1 MMTSDLNMDIVIKSD
16 NKNGILN
23 ERMYSR
29 NDKPYGKSW
38 EEWTSKWWQWLLSIP
53 KESNPGIDVTGE
65 KFDANQNDPDVVFL
79 VGTFGGSAERNY
91 TIYADKSI
99 LFPIINFTTSY
110 IEEPFLKTE
119 SELKSRAKQDI
130 DDIVNKEA
138 VVDGM
143 KLQDVETYRVQSP
156 VFDLTYP
163 ENNVFELSSGS
174 TRAISDGYWVFLKP
188 LSPGMHDIHAV
199 GSCSSGKTRVDI
211 TWHLNVKE

>member
-1 MMTSDLNMDIVIKSD
+1 MDIVIKSD

-53 KESNPGIDVTGE
+53 KESNPGIDTTGE

-119 SELKSRAKQDI
+119 SELKSRAKKDI

-143 KLQDVETYRVQSP
+143 KLQDVEKYRVQSP

-211 TWHLNVKE
+211 TWHLDVKE

>member
-1 MMTSDLNMDIVIKSD
+1 MDIVIKSD

-53 KESNPGIDVTGE
+53 KESNPGIDTTGE
-65 KFDANQNDPDVVFL
+65 KFDANQNDPNVVFL

-91 TIYADKSI
+91 TIYAGKSI

-143 KLQDVETYRVQSP
+143 KLQDIEKYRVQSP

-211 TWHLNVKE
+211 TWHLDVKE

>member
-1 MMTSDLNMDIVIKSD
+1 MDIVIKSD

-53 KESNPGIDVTGE
+53 KESNPGIDTTGE

-138 VVDGM
+138 VMDGM
-143 KLQDVETYRVQSP
+143 KLQDVEKYRVQSP

-211 TWHLNVKE
+211 TWHLDVKE

>member
-1 MMTSDLNMDIVIKSD
+1 MDIVIKSD

-53 KESNPGIDVTGE
+53 KESNPGIDTTGE

-130 DDIVNKEA
+130 DDIMNKEA

-143 KLQDVETYRVQSP
+143 KLQDVEKYRVQSP

-211 TWHLNVKE
+211 TWHLDVKE